1 MSAPGSAADPADKRR
16 IRVLFVAGTGRS
28 GSTVLSNLL
37 GSLPGLTS
45 VGELRYLWERGI
57 GEQAL
62 CGCGAPVPRCPFWS
76 AVLQSAYADRPPDLA
91 AIRAADRRFLRLRT
105 FPELARHGGDADGL
119 GPQAQAYAGELARVY
134 RALAEHG
141 AGIVV
146 DASKLV
152 SYAYLLRRVEGID
165 VYLLHLVRDPR
176 GTAFS
181 WSRRRTRTD
190 RGEGS
195 AEMGRESPV
204 KSAVLWDVWNAAAQ
218 WCWRRTP
225 QRYVR
230 VRYEDFVA
238 DPAAALRPV
247 LDLVGSPAEVPVG
260 PDGEVAIGE
269 SHTVAG
275 NPNRMLTGLTRL
287 AADDEWR
294 TAMPAARRLLV
305 TGAHRAPAASLR
317 LPAGHRRRI
326 ARARVRRGS
335 DRAAAAAV
343 EGRSQHPV
351 GP

>member
-1 MSAPGSAADPADKRR
+1 MRLRRPRTPLPLLVRGAAVSLRRPAPGPRR
-16 IRVLFVAGTGRS
+16 DQGRRPS
-28 GSTVLSNLL
+28 IPQTSN
-37 GSLPGLTS
+37 
-45 VGELRYLWERGI
+45 I
-57 GEQAL
+57 
-62 CGCGAPVPRCPFWS
+62 PRTCASRWRCR
-76 AVLQSAYADRPPDLA
+76 RP
-91 AIRAADRRFLRLRT
+91 R
-105 FPELARHGGDADGL
+105 
-119 GPQAQAYAGELARVY
+119 PQAQAYAGELARVY

-141 AGIVV
+141 AGIIV

-238 DPAAALRPV
+238 DPGRGAAAGA
-247 LDLVGSPAEVPVG
+247 GSG
-260 PDGEVAIGE
+260 
-269 SHTVAG
+269 
-275 NPNRMLTGLTRL
+275 RL
-287 AADDEWR
+287 ARRGAGGPGRRGGHRREPHRGRQPEPDADRPDPAR
-294 TAMPAARRLLV
+294 RRRRVAHRDAGCTPAAGHR
-305 TGAHRAPAASLR
+305 AHRAAAASLR

-326 ARARVRRGS
+326 ARARVRRGP